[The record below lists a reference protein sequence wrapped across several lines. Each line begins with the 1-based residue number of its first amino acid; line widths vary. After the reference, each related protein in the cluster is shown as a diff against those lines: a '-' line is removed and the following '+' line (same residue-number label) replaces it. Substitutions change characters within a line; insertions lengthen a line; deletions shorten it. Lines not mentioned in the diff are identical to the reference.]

1 MSYSRDFEHE
11 GERLRV
17 TAKSKGE
24 DQYQVT
30 VGDRVLELRATVL
43 PDGRLGIE
51 HEGQHFE
58 AAASRTANNNLHVR
72 LGSQT
77 YLLTAHVA
85 TSSGMRADSGDGMI
99 LAPMTGTILKIDV
112 TEGDEVS
119 AGQTV
124 AVLTAMKMEHKLLAG
139 IDGTVMEILEQEGVT
154 IDQGAVILRIEA

>member
-1 MSYSRDFEHE
+1 MSYSKDFEHE

-24 DQYQVT
+24 DLYQVM

-43 PDGRLGIE
+43 PDGRLAIE
-51 HEGQHFE
+51 HDGQHFE

-72 LGSQT
+72 LGNQT
-77 YLLTAHVA
+77 YVLTAHVA
-85 TSSGMRADSGDGMI
+85 ASSGVRTASGDGMI
-99 LAPMTGTILKIDV
+99 LAPMTGTILKIGV
-112 TEGDEVS
+112 TKGDAVS

-139 IDGTVMEILEQEGVT
+139 IDGTVVEVFEEEGVAV
-154 IDQGAVILRIEA
+154 DQGTVILKIEA